1 MSDTK
6 EKRGLF
12 GRLSTWGGLAVT
24 GVAGAAT
31 AVGVGAL
38 LSGVATPVMAAAVA
52 GIGAAWAANATL
64 SYFTGGRK
72 KQKSESVS
80 TPRPVSRSNENENE
94 NSRARSREQEAPHVQ
109 QAPQVQQVI
118 REVDNPR
125 LVQENQEL
133 RNRLLKSEQEKAAL
147 RAQIN
152 EMRQMLVAM
161 QKELEALRAE
171 NAKLKEELAMYR
183 AKEAEKP
190 MEKPVEVENITV
202 QTPIYDAEND
212 IRITVQGELPKEEP
226 LKPVEPEIIEAEVI
240 EPTPKGIETRQPIAL
255 LPDYDHDDKI
265 NEPTTKSEMT
275 LEQLAE
281 LQDEPTPVQE
291 DKKEEKKDYSPM
303 IVPEFGNRETV
314 AKWDE
319 NGKQTY
325 RKPSHLDDIEVST
338 GFIAEDGVDHFEMVA
353 NAVEDKLPTAYEAA
367 VIRVDGKLYE
377 QGTNWATESKNVTVT
392 VKSKEE
398 QQKSDAKE
406 RAEENAEKENKRKGY
421 VVRDR
426 RNQGKGY

>member
-1 MSDTK
+1 MSDTE

-12 GRLSTWGGLAVT
+12 GHLSTWGGLAVT
-24 GVAGAAT
+24 AVAGAAT
-31 AVGVGAL
+31 AIGVGAL
-38 LSGVATPVMAAAVA
+38 LAPVATPVTAAAVA

-72 KQKSESVS
+72 KQKSEPVS
-80 TPRPVSRSNENENE
+80 TPRPVSRGNENENE
-94 NSRARSREQEAPHVQ
+94 NSRARSREQEAP
-109 QAPQVQQVI
+109 QVQQPVQQPLQVV
-118 REVDNPR
+118 REVDNPK

-171 NAKLKEELAMYR
+171 NAKLREEIAMYR
-183 AKEAEKP
+183 AKEN
-190 MEKPVEVENITV
+190 EKPVEREVEKPVETPVENITV
-202 QTPIYDAEND
+202 QAPIYDAEND
-212 IRITVQGELPKEEP
+212 VRFSVQGELPKEEP
-226 LKPVEPEIIEAEVI
+226 LKPVEPEIVEQA
-240 EPTPKGIETRQPIAL
+240 PKGVETRQPIAL

-291 DKKEEKKDYSPM
+291 EKKEEKKDYSPL

-406 RAEENAEKENKRKGY
+406 RA
-421 VVRDR
+421 
-426 RNQGKGY
+426 